1 MSVAAKTRRVPAQE
15 RSRRTVR
22 RIVDAAEAIVAEH
35 GVDAATT
42 RAISERANVTAPSLY
57 RFFADRDEVLDTLLV
72 RLVGDLDERSRT
84 AEATWSPAGGEDLVR
99 LEMDLAVDYFQSH
112 PSLSAL
118 WFGGRASAPVVESVR
133 ERNRALAARVGT
145 LAKDRG
151 FVREDTPPAAFE
163 MLVELGDR
171 VLQLAFR
178 DGAEPDR
185 EVVELGCQALTA
197 FLARWAPE

>member
-1 MSVAAKTRRVPAQE
+1 MSVTAKTRRAPAQE

-22 RIVDAAEAIVAEH
+22 RIVDAAEAIVSEQ

-42 RAISERANVTAPSLY
+42 RAISQRAKVAAPSLY
-57 RFFADRDEVLDTLLV
+57 RFFADRDEILDTLLV
-72 RLVGDLDERSRT
+72 RLVAELDERSRA
-84 AEATWSPAGGEDLVR
+84 AEETWAPAGAEDLVR
-99 LEMDLAVDYFQSH
+99 LEMDLAVDYFRSH

-133 ERNRALAARVGT
+133 GRNRALAARVGT
-145 LAKDRG
+145 LAKEHG

-178 DGAEPDR
+178 DGPEPDR
-185 EVVELGCQALTA
+185 EVVELGCEALTA
-197 FLARWAPE
+197 FLARWTRE